1 MKTLRM
7 AGLKKE
13 HEMIRIL
20 PGKEVKN
27 TGKSTPKWQAGLRA
41 IHDAIPGGSR
51 KGAT

>member
-1 MKTLRM
+1 MRM

-20 PGKEVKN
+20 PGKEVRN
-27 TGKSTPKWQAGLRA
+27 TGKSTPKWQTGLRT
-41 IHDAIPGGSR
+41 IHDAIPEGSR